1 MMMIIV
7 TKDSCVG
14 DSGSGLMREIQI
26 PGDYFPRLEKIPIL
40 VGKLNRGNLLKQGGC
55 EYRPWYNI

>member
-1 MMMIIV
+1 MMPLMIMMTMLEKAMMVIMV

-26 PGDYFPRLEKIPIL
+26 PGDYFPRSEQILIFWVEKL
-40 VGKLNRGNLLKQGGC
+40 S
-55 EYRPWYNI
+55 